1 MSLLSVDN
9 LTLQFDTDEGRI
21 TAVDDVSFSLEAG
34 EVLGLVGESGSG
46 KSVTAKAL
54 MQLNPR
60 NAVYGEK
67 SRIRLDIDGKS
78 TDVLSL
84 KSGKELQV
92 VRGGAVSM
100 IFQEPMASFAP
111 AISIGNQMVEQ
122 LVLHKKISKREAT
135 EISIEMLDRVGI
147 SDASKRFSQYAFEL
161 SGGMRQRAM
170 IAMAL
175 STRPRLLIADEPTT
189 ALDVTIQAQV
199 IDLMKD
205 LIAEFG
211 MGIIFITHDLGVI
224 AQTADKVAVMYL
236 GKLVEH
242 GTVRDVIR
250 RPAHPYTRGLLN
262 ALPKLDDL
270 DTPLTPIPGDIPSP
284 LERPEGC
291 VFHTRCPMAQLRCQ
305 QSIPKYTRFGDSHEA
320 ACFVTA
326 EETRYES
333 APDTAHHA
341 MGDPVRNSTRD
352 SASDSASDSAHDS
365 TGASS

>member
-1 MSLLSVDN
+1 MSLLNVQN
-9 LTLQFDTDEGRI
+9 LTLQFKTDEGLI
-21 TAVDDVSFSLEAG
+21 TAVDDVSFDLKAG

-54 MQLNPR
+54 MKLNPE
-60 NAVYGEK
+60 NAVYGSK
-67 SRIRLDIDGKS
+67 SRITLTIDDRDI
-78 TDVLSL
+78 DVLSL
-84 KSGKELQV
+84 KSGKDLQII
-92 VRGGAVSM
+92 RGGAVSM

-111 AISIGNQMVEQ
+111 AISIGDQMVEQ
-122 LVLHKKISKREAT
+122 LLLHKPINKREAT
-135 EISIEMLDRVGI
+135 AISIEMLDRVGI
-147 SDASKRFSQYAFEL
+147 SDASKRFAQYAFEL

-175 STRPRLLIADEPTT
+175 STRPSLLIADEPTT

-211 MGIIFITHDLGVI
+211 MGIVFITHDLGVI

-236 GKLVEH
+236 GKLVEQ

-250 RPAHPYTRGLLN
+250 QPAHPYTRGLLN

-270 DTPLTPIPGDIPSP
+270 DTPLLPIPGDIPSP
-284 LERPEGC
+284 LERPNGC
-291 VFHTRCPMAQLRCQ
+291 VFHTRCPLAEERCK
-305 QSIPKYTRFGDSHEA
+305 QSAPAYESFGTDHKA

-326 EETRYES
+326 EQRVK
-333 APDTAHHA
+333 P
-341 MGDPVRNSTRD
+341 
-352 SASDSASDSAHDS
+352 
-365 TGASS
+365 